1 MANNTF
7 RIPIP
12 IGHPIYEVNNGHI
25 EEYEV
30 IGYRIGRM
38 MGEDQEDYEED
49 YGDYDGWRIE
59 YGMSTPADNRKLR
72 KIIYTA
78 TGYGILTKAE
88 IDLIAK
94 IVGRAIDRELEKTEG
109 SSQ

>member
-1 MANNTF
+1 MADEN
-7 RIPIP
+7 
-12 IGHPIYEVNNGHI
+12 
-25 EEYEV
+25 
-30 IGYRIGRM
+30 
-38 MGEDQEDYEED
+38 
-49 YGDYDGWRIE
+49 
-59 YGMSTPADNRKLR
+59 GMSMPADNRKLR

-88 IDLIAK
+88 IALIAK